1 MYITITAYIITTIFV
16 INSILLLLS
25 PGTSCTPKGSNP
37 QSFSDGFDDASQA
50 VTNRQWSF
58 ILGASMGQGCGV
70 IKMDN
75 SLYFN
80 DVGPRE
86 AETSPVNTTAIKY
99 VILNVH
105 LKERNYFIVLEL
117 VYTVVIS
124 SVKSILHITKLLV
137 RIKELIAINLS
148 WYVGVYGQR

>member
-1 MYITITAYIITTIFV
+1 MPVTTTAVTATAATATLPLPLPLLYFNINYYYMYITITTYIITTIFV

-105 LKERNYFIVLEL
+105 LKE
-117 VYTVVIS
+117 IS
-124 SVKSILHITKLLV
+124 L
-137 RIKELIAINLS
+137 
-148 WYVGVYGQR
+148 Y

>member
-1 MYITITAYIITTIFV
+1 
-16 INSILLLLS
+16 
-25 PGTSCTPKGSNP
+25 
-37 QSFSDGFDDASQA
+37 
-50 VTNRQWSF
+50 
-58 ILGASMGQGCGV
+58 MGQGCGV

-99 VILNVH
+99 ATADH
-105 LKERNYFIVLEL
+105 LQERDYFSVLEL

-124 SVKSILHITKLLV
+124 SVNPFRTKTPKYLFPRGNKPLFYHQIGNTNFVLFIT
-137 RIKELIAINLS
+137 N
-148 WYVGVYGQR
+148 Q